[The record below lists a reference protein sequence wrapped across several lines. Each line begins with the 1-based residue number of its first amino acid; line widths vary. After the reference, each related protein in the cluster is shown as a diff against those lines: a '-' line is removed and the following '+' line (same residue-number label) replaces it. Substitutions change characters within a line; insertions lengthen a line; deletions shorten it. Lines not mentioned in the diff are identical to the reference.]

1 MPDKFINLNP
11 EIYFWIYKLLST
23 APTNIYEEELGTEFI
38 KKYGEKLIEY
48 AKNSYEEYK
57 KELQKAHNKLLGAYG
72 KPLDELLKK
81 IDNSVSCKEE
91 KCLDPYDPHK
101 RSLIYQYIY
110 INHFKTNII
119 RIINKHFE
127 GLDSTHPNYGKEIIN
142 VLYVLR
148 SLSKPNVYKALLAVH
163 MLVESFA
170 LSDVLNTPEN
180 SSINDKMIEQI
191 KQFKASNDVQ
201 NYILAVQNYIQKQ
214 IEWIDL
220 AYQKASKYIED
231 TMEELFRKN
240 TNGFNE
246 KIKSALLKY
255 LKGIY

>member
-11 EIYFWIYKLLST
+11 EIYFLVYKLSST
-23 APTNIYEEELGTEFI
+23 EPTNIYEKELGTEFTNLFR
-38 KKYGEKLIEY
+38 KELIEY
-48 AKNSYEEYK
+48 AKNSHNEYE
-57 KELQKAHNKLLGAYG
+57 KELQKAHNKLPKVCA
-72 KPLDELLKK
+72 KTLDNVLARINKY
-81 IDNSVSCKEE
+81 IRCTEE
-91 KCLDPYDPHK
+91 TCLDPYDPHGWPH
-101 RSLIYQYIY
+101 IYQYIY

-119 RIINKHFE
+119 RSIIKHFE
-127 GLDSTHPNYGKEIIN
+127 GLDTTQTNYGKEIIN
-142 VLYVLR
+142 ILYVLR

-170 LSDVLNTPEN
+170 LSDISNSPEN
-180 SSINDKMIEQI
+180 SSINNKMIEQI

-214 IEWIDL
+214 IELIDL

-231 TMEELFRKN
+231 IIEELFRKN
-240 TNGFNE
+240 TNEFNK
-246 KIKSALLKY
+246 KIENALLRY